1 MFSGFW
7 LSALASLGIGLP
19 VLALLPA
26 PLCAPCPDRSRV
38 APTASEGSL
47 PARAAVVP
55 RAKSKALVSPV
66 LKVPLP
72 FNWLKAVCKVSMA
85 ELERLEPAIL
95 STDRVLAALPLMVLF
110 KRDEVAACVEKLI
123 LASRV
128 LTPACSSR
136 SFMSE
141 MAVLAVLGLVGLM
154 GLMGLGLVGLVT
166 KGEPALDWSKL
177 FNPLAPMPAL
187 SGLLKATGVL
197 PKAPIA

>member
-1 MFSGFW
+1 
-7 LSALASLGIGLP
+7 
-19 VLALLPA
+19 
-26 PLCAPCPDRSRV
+26 
-38 APTASEGSL
+38 
-47 PARAAVVP
+47 
-55 RAKSKALVSPV
+55 
-66 LKVPLP
+66 
-72 FNWLKAVCKVSMA
+72 MA

-154 GLMGLGLVGLVT
+154 GLVT

-197 PKAPIA
+197 PKAPVA

>member
-141 MAVLAVLGLVGLM
+141 MAVLAVLGLVGL
-154 GLMGLGLVGLVT
+154 VT